1 MSGRVRVDA
10 ELLVAL
16 FEATLLALGE
26 VENPATKASLMH
38 KLIRTV
44 PDGERALDVQDL
56 LRNAGV
62 FDCALGVLASVGTL
76 DPSDEDRTDVVET
89 VCSLI
94 RAATDGNRASQAAA
108 SAAGLGPILIDLERN
123 GLTNFI
129 RSAAGAALIGMDSVP

>member
-1 MSGRVRVDA
+1 MDSEA
-10 ELLVAL
+10 LLAL

-26 VENPATKASLMH
+26 VDDPATKARLMH

-56 LRNAGV
+56 LRDAGV
-62 FDCALGVLASVGTL
+62 FDCALGVLASSLGTL

-89 VCSLI
+89 ACALI

-108 SAAGLGPILIDLERN
+108 NAAGLGPILIDLERN
-123 GLTNFI
+123 GPTKFI
-129 RSAAGAALIGMDSVP
+129 RSAAGAALIGMDRVQ